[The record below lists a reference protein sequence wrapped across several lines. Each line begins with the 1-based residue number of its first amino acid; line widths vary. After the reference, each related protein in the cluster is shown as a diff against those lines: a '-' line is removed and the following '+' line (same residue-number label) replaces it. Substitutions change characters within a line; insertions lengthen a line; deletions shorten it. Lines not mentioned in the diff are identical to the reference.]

1 MCLARAYVRGA
12 SEAGAAGGKSAT
24 GVDEDRL
31 LMENVT
37 QVDVDGDQIRVRSLL
52 GGTELVRGRVA
63 SIDFSEGRLVLQSAE
78 A

>member
-12 SEAGAAGGKSAT
+12 SEAGVAGDRSAT

-52 GGTELVRGRVA
+52 GGVELVRGHVA
-63 SIDFSEGRLVLQSAE
+63 SIDFAEGRLVLQSA
-78 A
+78 AA